1 MSDEMNRVGVSR
13 EKVWGSGFVKERCV
27 ATPRLS
33 VAFSELAASGD
44 VVGVGGLLEAIERR
58 RLVRGSREELV
69 ISRDVGNAERRV
81 KAKVIDGM

>member
-1 MSDEMNRVGVSR
+1 M
-13 EKVWGSGFVKERCV
+13 KWRCV

-58 RLVRGSREELV
+58 RLVRGSRGGFAILK
-69 ISRDVGNAERRV
+69 SRTLTFTRQLKAQLGGSFEDAEKEV
-81 KAKVIDGM
+81 Q